1 MILIIVPAA
10 WLAALFLGL
19 TMCRLAALSDESQAV
34 ALAEWMASDRTQERA
49 AVLLDWTSE
58 TPPGDPRRGAYR
70 ATG

>member
-19 TMCRLAALSDESQAV
+19 TMCRLAALSDYSQAV
-34 ALAEWMASDRTQERA
+34 ALAEWMASNRTQERA
-49 AVLLDWTSE
+49 SGLLDRTSE
-58 TPPGDPRRGAYR
+58 PLPADPGRGAYR